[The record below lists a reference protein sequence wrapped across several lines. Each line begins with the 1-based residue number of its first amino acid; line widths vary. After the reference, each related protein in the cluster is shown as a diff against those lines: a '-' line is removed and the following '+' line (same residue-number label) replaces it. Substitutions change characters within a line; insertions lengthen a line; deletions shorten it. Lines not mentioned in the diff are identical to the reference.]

1 MIVIYYIMQNSFEW
15 QNWMIVNLLMG
26 TIQQHEVSWEENTIF
41 HSSICNWILFSGE
54 SFYKESNSLT
64 IIEG

>member
-26 TIQQHEVSWEENTIF
+26 TLQQHEVSSEENTIF
-41 HSSICNWILFSGE
+41 HSSICNWILFSSE

-64 IIEG
+64 IIKG

>member
-1 MIVIYYIMQNSFEW
+1 MAELDDCKLVGGYCTIACE
-15 QNWMIVNLLMG
+15 VN
-26 TIQQHEVSWEENTIF
+26 WEENTIF

-64 IIEG
+64 IIKG